1 MEAMNASFRRGAG
14 LAAAILTLITVLG
27 YCYWRLETVS
37 RRGWAGFSYV
47 PPVGSSG
54 RPTQTG
60 MVGLQPGSVFVLFPG
75 APGERAG
82 LHRGDVILTIN
93 GIAAREMKKLTTITS
108 TAKRGDIIRYR
119 ISRNGRILD
128 VPLRLESPVASPMF
142 AATFIS
148 SLSVALTFLLI
159 GAFVFWRRPTDTRA
173 TVFYA
178 MTLVAAV
185 TFANTSLIQVEGSNM
200 RGVITS
206 QQSFAELWH
215 LVILGATS
223 LFFAPLLL
231 HLALIFPRERP
242 ILQRR
247 RRLFLWIYGYPA
259 AFCIYG
265 ALLMTLLTALSRKG
279 TEDLATKIIVA
290 FIVVSAVAAAAKIVI
305 GMIRSGFREGI
316 INAPIATIV
325 LVLSADAGVLAL
337 AARLSSQS
345 KSVVPFFI
353 ATFVLVLIGIAT
365 FGSYPV
371 ATFISLFRSYRESG
385 AEERR
390 QVKWPIWATMVAVG
404 GKIVLSVVGFV
415 IVFLT
420 TFRHVGL
427 PTMLYGLPDI
437 VSKILYVLIPLSFAF
452 AILKYRLMNIDVI
465 IRRTVLYSI
474 FTAIVFGLYALL
486 VAGIGTALV
495 KFVGL
500 TSQAMLVASTVVV
513 ALAAVPIRN
522 RLQRM
527 VDRNLFRER
536 RDYPLAL
543 RNIGNAIGASSGI
556 DDFLR
561 YVAEQ
566 IQQALQNRSVIIALR
581 RDVEYV
587 AAAKIGVPDEVL
599 GRVRVPTDFDPTAT
613 PESLR
618 KLGTTLVLPVRS
630 HRETVALLALGSK
643 LSDEDFSAE
652 DHEFLGA
659 ASSQIAVGIENLRL
673 RDEEVE
679 FEQARAMQ
687 QILLPTRFPQLPGF
701 EIAGVWLPARSVG
714 GDYFDTLTLGDG
726 KAGICIGDVAGKGM
740 PAALLMANL
749 QAAVKATAA
758 AAVAPAVVCE
768 RVKQIVGGNLT
779 GGKFISF
786 FYGVLDSAART
797 FTYSNAGHNPPI
809 LVRVDSNVER
819 LARGGPAMGRL
830 FKDVPHEQ
838 DVAQLDSGDRIV
850 LFTDGVS
857 EARRGEDEFGDD
869 RLIELLIAHRHL
881 GARELQARIIDEL
894 RQFTNGDFNDD
905 VTLVVIA
912 G

>member
-1 MEAMNASFRRGAG
+1 VR
-14 LAAAILTLITVLG
+14 
-27 YCYWRLETVS
+27 
-37 RRGWAGFSYV
+37 
-47 PPVGSSG
+47 
-54 RPTQTG
+54 
-60 MVGLQPGSVFVLFPG
+60 
-75 APGERAG
+75 
-82 LHRGDVILTIN
+82 RGDVILSIN
-93 GIAAREMKKLTTITS
+93 GVPASDLKKMTSVNAAVT
-108 TAKRGDIIRYR
+108 RGSVVHYR
-119 ISRNGRILD
+119 IARNGQPHELTVRFD
-128 VPLRLESPVASPMF
+128 GPLASPTF
-142 AATFIS
+142 AATFTAS
-148 SLSVALTFLLI
+148 AVVGLTFLLI
-159 GAFVFWRRPTDTRA
+159 GAFVFWRRPLDSRA

-185 TFANTSLIQVEGSNM
+185 TFANTSLIQIEGSNL
-200 RGVITS
+200 RGIVS
-206 QQSFAELWH
+206 AEQSVSEVWH
-215 LVILGATS
+215 IVILGAAS

-231 HLALIFPRERP
+231 HLALIFPKERP

-247 RRLFLWIYGYPA
+247 PRTFFWVYGYPGGFWVYGGLLLGLLA
-259 AFCIYG
+259 AITARKG
-265 ALLMTLLTALSRKG
+265 DEALSVKAILAVIVTMTVIALARLIVSITRRG
-279 TEDLATKIIVA
+279 LREGFLNAPLAVVTIALSLYSGILLLAT
-290 FIVVSAVAAAAKIVI
+290 
-305 GMIRSGFREGI
+305 R
-316 INAPIATIV
+316 ATT
-325 LVLSADAGVLAL
+325 
-337 AARLSSQS
+337 QS
-345 KSVVPFFI
+345 KSAVPLFV
-353 ATFVLVLIGIAT
+353 ATFLLVMLGLTT

-371 ATFISLFRSYRESG
+371 ATFIALYRSYRESG

-404 GKIVLSVVGFV
+404 GKIVLSIIGFV

-420 TFRHVGL
+420 TFRHASF
-427 PTMLYGLPDI
+427 PTLLYGLPDI
-437 VSKILYVLIPLSFAF
+437 ASKVLYILIPLSFAF

-474 FTAIVFGLYALL
+474 FTAIVFVLYAVL
-486 VAGIGTALV
+486 VAGVGTALV

-561 YVAEQ
+561 YVTEQ
-566 IQQALQNRSVIIALR
+566 IQQALQNRFVIIALR
-581 RDVEYV
+581 RDREYV
-587 AAAKIGVPDEVL
+587 AAAKIGVADEVL
-599 GRVRVPTDFDPTAT
+599 GNVRVPTDFDAMTI
-613 PESLR
+613 PEPLR
-618 KLGTTLVLPVRS
+618 RLGTALVLPVRS
-630 HRETVALLALGSK
+630 HRETVALLAFGSK

-652 DHEFLGA
+652 DHEFLGSA
-659 ASSQIAVGIENLRL
+659 ASQIAVGIENLRL

-687 QILLPTRFPQLPGF
+687 QILLPKRFPQLPGF

-714 GDYFDTLTLGDG
+714 GDYFDTLLLGDG

-768 RVKQIVGGNLT
+768 RVKEIVGGNLT

-786 FYGVLDSAART
+786 FYGLLDSSART

-809 LVRVDSNVER
+809 LVRTNSAVER

-830 FKDVPHEQ
+830 FKNVPHQQ
-838 DVAQLDSGDRIV
+838 DVARLDPGDRVV

-857 EARRGEDEFGDD
+857 EARRGEEEFGDD
-869 RLIELLIAHRHL
+869 RLIELLIAHLHL
-881 GARELQARIIDEL
+881 GARELQARIIEEL
-894 RQFTNGDFNDD
+894 RQFTNGEFSDD

>member
-1 MEAMNASFRRGAG
+1 M
-14 LAAAILTLITVLG
+14 
-27 YCYWRLETVS
+27 
-37 RRGWAGFSYV
+37 
-47 PPVGSSG
+47 
-54 RPTQTG
+54 
-60 MVGLQPGSVFVLFPG
+60 
-75 APGERAG
+75 
-82 LHRGDVILTIN
+82 
-93 GIAAREMKKLTTITS
+93 
-108 TAKRGDIIRYR
+108 
-119 ISRNGRILD
+119 
-128 VPLRLESPVASPMF
+128 
-142 AATFIS
+142 
-148 SLSVALTFLLI
+148 
-159 GAFVFWRRPTDTRA
+159 
-173 TVFYA
+173 
-178 MTLVAAV
+178 
-185 TFANTSLIQVEGSNM
+185 
-200 RGVITS
+200 
-206 QQSFAELWH
+206 
-215 LVILGATS
+215 
-223 LFFAPLLL
+223 
-231 HLALIFPRERP
+231 
-242 ILQRR
+242 
-247 RRLFLWIYGYPA
+247 
-259 AFCIYG
+259 
-265 ALLMTLLTALSRKG
+265 
-279 TEDLATKIIVA
+279 
-290 FIVVSAVAAAAKIVI
+290 
-305 GMIRSGFREGI
+305 
-316 INAPIATIV
+316 
-325 LVLSADAGVLAL
+325 
-337 AARLSSQS
+337 
-345 KSVVPFFI
+345 
-353 ATFVLVLIGIAT
+353 
-365 FGSYPV
+365 
-371 ATFISLFRSYRESG
+371 
-385 AEERR
+385 
-390 QVKWPIWATMVAVG
+390 KWPIWATMVAVG

-437 VSKILYVLIPLSFAF
+437 VSKVLYVLIPLSFAF

-809 LVRVDSNVER
+809 LVRADSNVER
-819 LARGGPAMGRL
+819 LARGAGEREGPER
-830 FKDVPHEQ
+830 
-838 DVAQLDSGDRIV
+838 
-850 LFTDGVS
+850 
-857 EARRGEDEFGDD
+857 DD
-869 RLIELLIAHRHL
+869 A
-881 GARELQARIIDEL
+881 A
-894 RQFTNGDFNDD
+894 
-905 VTLVVIA
+905 
-912 G
+912 